1 MASADERRMVTVS
14 LLEVGGALPVEW
26 IKERLTVLDLDRVR
40 GGERASGFL
49 LGWARGVA
57 GLWIGDCICGTN
69 PRSLSSRI

>member
-1 MASADERRMVTVS
+1 MASANERRMVTVS
-14 LLEVGGALPVEW
+14 LLEAGGALPVEW

-49 LGWARGVA
+49 LGWSRGVA